1 MEKIIEKTSDVSGK
15 LRLAEE
21 IQILYFLQNDMYLDI
36 NYVLKVY
43 IELQDISACEILK
56 RTE

>member
-36 NYVLKVY
+36 NYVLKVSM
-43 IELQDISACEILK
+43 ELQDISACEILK